1 MEHFAGLALEA
12 EAAYVGYGQVGN
24 LKEFRVVLV
33 WIDTETDAAI
43 FRFWIYFLSFDF
55 RLVF

>member
-24 LKEFRVVLV
+24 LKGFRVVLV
-33 WIDTETDAAI
+33 GIDTDTDAAI
-43 FRFWIYFLSFDF
+43 FRF
-55 RLVF
+55 